1 MYLLC
6 TVLKRI
12 GQTFIVLF
20 AVSILSFV
28 LIRLAPGNPA
38 MMVLGDSA
46 TVEDIAAMEAKLGLD
61 QPLVKQYITYI
72 VGVLHGDLG
81 TSIIYNKAVSS
92 LVISR
97 FFVSLKISMAALAFS
112 LIISIPIAILAGTHQ
127 GKFIDF
133 FAMAFAVLG
142 QSMPTVWL
150 GILNIL
156 VFAVFLGILPA
167 FGYEGPMSLV
177 LPAMTLGYPFAAVV
191 TRMGR
196 SGMIDV
202 LREDYIT
209 ATIAKGI
216 PRHTV
221 YMKYAFK
228 NAMIPIVTLVGM
240 QIGHFLGGAV
250 VCETMFGM
258 PGIGQLLNLSVGNRD
273 YFVVQA
279 LLLLIATA
287 FAVLNLL
294 VDIVNALIDPRIRLQ

>member
-1 MYLLC
+1 MLWRYI
-6 TVLKRI
+6 LKRI

-156 VFAVFLGILPA
+156 VFAVFLGIFPA

-191 TRMGR
+191 TRMGG

>member
-1 MYLLC
+1 MFARYA
-6 TVLKRI
+6 LKRL
-12 GQTFIVLF
+12 GQTLIVLF
-20 AVSILSFV
+20 AVSVLAFI

-38 MMVLGDSA
+38 MMLLGDGA
-46 TVEDIAAMEAKLGLD
+46 TEADIAAMEEKLGLN
-61 QPLVKQYITYI
+61 QPLIMQYFQYMA
-72 VGVLHGDLG
+72 GVFHGDLG
-81 TSIIYNKAVSS
+81 TSFIYNQSVVG
-92 LVISR
+92 LIGNRV
-97 FFVSLKISMAALAFS
+97 FVSLRLTFTALFFS

-127 GKFIDF
+127 GKFIDY

-156 VFAVFLGILPA
+156 IFSVTLGLFPA
-167 FGYEGPMSLV
+167 FGYEGFMSLI
-177 LPAMTLGYPFAAVV
+177 LPGMTLAYPFAAVV

-216 PRHTV
+216 PRHTI

-228 NAMIPIVTLVGM
+228 NAMIPIVTLVGL
-240 QIGHFLGGAV
+240 QIGQFFGGAV

-273 YFVVQA
+273 YYVVQG
-279 LLLLIATA
+279 LLLLIASA
-287 FAVLNLL
+287 FAILNLL

>member
-1 MYLLC
+1 MLWRYI
-6 TVLKRI
+6 LKRI

-112 LIISIPIAILAGTHQ
+112 LIIRIPIAILSGTHQ

-156 VFAVFLGILPA
+156 VFAVFLGIFPA

-228 NAMIPIVTLVGM
+228 NAMIPIVTLVGL

>member
-1 MYLLC
+1 MLWRYI
-6 TVLKRI
+6 LKRI

-156 VFAVFLGILPA
+156 VFAVFLGIFPA

-240 QIGHFLGGAV
+240 QIGQFLGGAV